1 MEDTVVKMQIAH
13 NDFVD
18 KDGNTEW
25 FNIDGS
31 TLSESP
37 EGTEANL

>member
-18 KDGNTEW
+18 KHGEMLW
-25 FNIDGS
+25 FNLDGS
-31 TLSESP
+31 THVENAD
-37 EGTEANL
+37 GTEVQ